1 MDFKFKKLS
10 IPDVILI
17 TPEVFNDGRGVFMET
32 YKRSVFEEAGI
43 KENFLQDNYSSSQK
57 NVLRGLHYQI
67 PPMEQAKLVRCIRGK
82 VFDVAVDIRK
92 GSPYFGKW
100 TGDYLS
106 EENKNMIFIPVGFAH
121 GYLVLS
127 ERAEIVYKIS
137 KEYSREHERGF
148 FWKDPTVGI
157 EWPLPAEPILSEKDK
172 KLPLF
177 KDLEDIFLYQD

>member
-1 MDFKFKKLS
+1 MKLLAFSDLHLSSTAFKKLKSKVKKQNPDLLICAGDVS
-10 IPDVILI
+10 IFEQGLNAILSKLNKLKKK
-17 TPEVFNDGRGVFMET
+17 TLMPHGNHET
-32 YKRSVFEEAGI
+32 
-43 KENFLQDNYSSSQK
+43 D
-57 NVLRGLHYQI
+57 NVLKRFCKRY
-67 PPMEQAKLVRCIRGK
+67 
-82 VFDVAVDIRK
+82 
-92 GSPYFGKW
+92 
-100 TGDYLS
+100 
-106 EENKNMIFIPVGFAH
+106 KNMIFIPVGFAH